1 MTFEIVYVYACVSM
15 SACVRADSESTAGE
29 KSKRTKAKEAF
40 LVSCDESIDLDW
52 HLKVTKAATTV
63 TKVTL
68 EKHSKQQTTLPED
81 LHYDANQLMK
91 LSSMP
96 SVMVSLLV
104 CLMTVTQSITLP
116 VYCC

>member
-1 MTFEIVYVYACVSM
+1 MVALAV
-15 SACVRADSESTAGE
+15 SESTAGE
-29 KSKRTKAKEAF
+29 KTKRSKVKEVF
-40 LVSCDESIDLDW
+40 TVDFDDSIDFDW
-52 HLKVTKAATTV
+52 HFKVTKAATTV

-96 SVMVSLLV
+96 SVMASSLSSSWFPSFLE
-104 CLMTVTQSITLP
+104 SHGI
-116 VYCC
+116 

>member
-1 MTFEIVYVYACVSM
+1 MVTDVGVMLHCICMTRCLTGL
-15 SACVRADSESTAGE
+15 ADSQSTVGE
-29 KSKRTKAKEAF
+29 KTKRTKVKEAF
-40 LVSCDESIDLDW
+40 SVSFDESVDLDW
-52 HLKVTKAATTV
+52 HFKVTKASTTV

-96 SVMVSLLV
+96 AVMASSVSSVS
-104 CLMTVTQSITLP
+104 
-116 VYCC
+116 

>member
-1 MTFEIVYVYACVSM
+1 LFFFT
-15 SACVRADSESTAGE
+15 DSESTVGGE
-29 KSKRTKAKEAF
+29 KTKRAKAKEVF
-40 LVSCDESIDLDW
+40 SVSCDESIDLEW
-52 HLKVTKAATTV
+52 HFKVTKAATTV

-96 SVMVSLLV
+96 AVMASLLFV
-104 CLMTVTQSITLP
+104 ALHLKGS
-116 VYCC
+116 

>member
-1 MTFEIVYVYACVSM
+1 MLFLI
-15 SACVRADSESTAGE
+15 DSETTARD

-40 LVSCDESIDLDW
+40 VVTFEESVDLEW
-52 HLKVTKAATTV
+52 SLKVTRAATTV

-81 LHYDANQLMK
+81 LHYDGNELMR

-96 SVMVSLLV
+96 PVMAS
-104 CLMTVTQSITLP
+104 
-116 VYCC
+116 